1 MTSQCMAGSVCDRVY
16 ETGRYLLDA
25 GVIEGG
31 SMLPEVALVKLM
43 WVLANAKDAA
53 DVKRLMQKNLKGEL
67 DVDIRGEN

>member
-25 GVIEGG
+25 GVIEAGN
-31 SMLPEVALVKLM
+31 MLPEVALVKLM
-43 WVLANAKDAA
+43 WVLANAEAK
-53 DVKRLMQKNLKGEL
+53 DVKRLMQTNLKGEL